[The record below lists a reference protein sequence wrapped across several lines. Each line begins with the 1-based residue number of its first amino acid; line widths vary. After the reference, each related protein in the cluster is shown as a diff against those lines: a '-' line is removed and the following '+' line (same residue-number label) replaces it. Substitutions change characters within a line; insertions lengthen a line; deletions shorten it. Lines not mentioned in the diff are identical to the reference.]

1 MRYSANS
8 DTVDTSAAQQA
19 CNGNGTGNI
28 NLSNEASKATSD
40 ALTLRS
46 VASTFPFV
54 EPGDSNISA
63 NGVTTYDP
71 SSQVE
76 DKWKTSGTV
85 EPSNGLQT
93 CGNGQYN
100 QNYSYNNGNLKR
112 YSDNDH
118 YLRKSASVQI
128 IAHEPSRCEGCF
140 DGRLPLLLIVVFIAL
155 VLFLLCIG
163 VILDAEGNNFLS
175 TRKLL
180 IILFPNTV
188 FSGKDTEESTSTM
201 HQTTGKQ
208 PELLLTSFMS
218 TLIYHLA
225 DLTFFQRV
233 QLRAKN
239 WSVPTEQY
247 ARQTPTMLLLAIVP
261 FSVQKV

>member
-1 MRYSANS
+1 MFFFSNSNISQSRNSVKFASPVRYSANS
-8 DTVDTSAAQQA
+8 DTVDATIQPT
-19 CNGNGTGNI
+19 CNGNGNGNGNI

-54 EPGDSNISA
+54 EPGDSNISV

-76 DKWKTSGTV
+76 DKWKTSGT
-85 EPSNGLQT
+85 EPTNGLQS
-93 CGNGQYN
+93 CGNGQFS
-100 QNYSYNNGNLKR
+100 QNYSSNNGNLKR

-163 VILDAEGNNFLS
+163 VILDAEGNNFPS
-175 TRKLL
+175 TTKLL
-180 IILFPNTV
+180 IILLMQCFLAKISRKVLQKCIRQQVNKLIFCQA
-188 FSGKDTEESTSTM
+188 FS
-201 HQTTGKQ
+201 
-208 PELLLTSFMS
+208 
-218 TLIYHLA
+218 
-225 DLTFFQRV
+225 
-233 QLRAKN
+233 
-239 WSVPTEQY
+239 
-247 ARQTPTMLLLAIVP
+247 
-261 FSVQKV
+261 